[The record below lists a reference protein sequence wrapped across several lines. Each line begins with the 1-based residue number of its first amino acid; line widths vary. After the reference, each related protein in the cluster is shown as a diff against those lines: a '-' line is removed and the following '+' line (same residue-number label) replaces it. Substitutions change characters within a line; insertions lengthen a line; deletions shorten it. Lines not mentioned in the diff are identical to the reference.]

1 MPILLRIDSSPMGET
16 SISRQLTGEFT
27 QKWLRANPQG
37 KLITRDLTTITI
49 PVIDSV
55 WIAANKTPKESRTEQ
70 QNDLLRL
77 SSEFTA
83 ELLDADEYVIGLPM
97 HNWGPSASFKL
108 WMDQIIRIG
117 ETVFFTPS
125 GLKGMLD
132 KKQVTVFI
140 SAGRSFVPVSL
151 DAPSNYLEP
160 WLRTFFGNL
169 GVKNMR
175 FFIADGTNSVN
186 YGKMDRVEFLL
197 PHIDAIQKLF
207 TVDQSCQTENVLI
220 HVDP

>member
-1 MPILLRIDSSPMGET
+1 MRLQNQESPY
-16 SISRQLTGEFT
+16 
-27 QKWLRANPQG
+27 G

-49 PVIDSV
+49 PVIDSA
-55 WIAANKTPKESRTEQ
+55 WIAANKTPKESRTKQ

-77 SSEFTA
+77 SSEFTT
-83 ELLDADEYVIGLPM
+83 EVLDADEYVIGLPI

-117 ETVFFTPS
+117 ETVFSTPS

-132 KKQVTVFI
+132 KKHVTVFI
-140 SAGRSFVPVSL
+140 SAGRSFGPVL

-160 WLRTFFGNL
+160 WFRTFFGNL
-169 GVKNMR
+169 GVTNVR
-175 FFIADGTNSVN
+175 FFIVDSTNSVN
-186 YGKMDRVEFLL
+186 YGKMDREEFLS
-197 PHIDAIQKLF
+197 PHIAAIQKLF

-220 HVDP
+220 HADP